1 MTYESNTLT
10 NDEHNVEM
18 TKNVKINGSS
28 KTSTKSKNG
37 LNIFQMILKDN
48 SPMFISSPTN
58 FMDTNKK
65 YLLIMKDIYRG
76 DIVLK

>member
-1 MTYESNTLT
+1 
-10 NDEHNVEM
+10 
-18 TKNVKINGSS
+18 
-28 KTSTKSKNG
+28 
-37 LNIFQMILKDN
+37 MILKDN